1 MKPAGRVRGCND
13 MACDFGGAR
22 AGRSMRLRNFSPR
35 DRQQTA
41 ESDTKVST
49 VSWRQWEDSVV
60 PAHLIQLGQQAL
72 ASVTTD
78 VAGGAPLVRCQ
89 LLASEFYEALKR
101 ECVLLLS

>member
-41 ESDTKVST
+41 ESDTKVRT
-49 VSWRQWEDSVV
+49 VSWRQMGGFGGPRTFDSTR
-60 PAHLIQLGQQAL
+60 PA
-72 ASVTTD
+72 ST
-78 VAGGAPLVRCQ
+78 CQ
-89 LLASEFYEALKR
+89 RDY
-101 ECVLLLS
+101 